1 MLCLTNFDFD
11 YDLFLN
17 EYHNLKHLEKDYERG
32 GKSLSHFRMIRDK
45 DNQSEHA
52 NAFADMVKDMFSLPG
67 KVSSRFILLK
77 ANTSLPEHTD
87 SDTQCALNFLLSG
100 DKTPVLFDKKHAD
113 YKLEYHYKQAL
124 LNTQIPHMVH
134 NGPEDRILF
143 KVSIFDLPYFEMK
156 NLLDA
161 KGFVQNESPI
171 GSVAQ

>member
-11 YDLFLN
+11 YDLFLE
-17 EYHNLKHLEKDYERG
+17 EYWKMKDNEKDFARG
-32 GKSLSHFRMIRDK
+32 GGSIDNFRLIRGEDMTSETCLAFTDMI
-45 DNQSEHA
+45 
-52 NAFADMVKDMFSLPG
+52 KDMFSLPG
-67 KVSSRFILLK
+67 KVSSRFCYLR

-87 SDTQCALNFLLSG
+87 SDTQCAINFLLTG
-100 DKTPVLFDKKHAD
+100 YDVPVLFAKKHAD
-113 YKLEYHYKQAL
+113 YKMEYRYRQAL

-143 KVSIFDLPYFEMK
+143 KVSIFDLPYHETK
-156 NLLDA
+156 NLLDL